1 MLEFGEGVGVVVCQ
15 SPIMLRPCLCMNI
28 DREKAML
35 GERAVTKVGDIFID
49 SLEMG
54 LRSGYYFEHCKM
66 IFIKSI

>member
-1 MLEFGEGVGVVVCQ
+1 
-15 SPIMLRPCLCMNI
+15 MNI